1 MTDYHPISCSNYD
14 QYEIAILH
22 GQALRVTWRD
32 AQGIVH
38 VETLRPRDLQTK
50 AGEEYLLAE
59 TGVGQSLAL
68 RLDKILRA
76 EPVESA

>member
-1 MTDYHPISCSNYD
+1 MTDYQPIPCSSYD
-14 QYEIAILH
+14 HYEIAILH
-22 GQALRVTWRD
+22 GQILRVTWRD
-32 AQGIVH
+32 DQAVVH

-59 TGVGQSLAL
+59 TTAGQILTL

-76 EPVESA
+76 APVDGA

>member
-1 MTDYHPISCSNYD
+1 MTDYHPIPCSHYD
-14 QYEIAILH
+14 HYEIAILH
-22 GQALRVTWRD
+22 AQVLRVTWRD

-59 TGVGQSLAL
+59 TLVGQTLTL

-76 EPVESA
+76 EPVDSA